1 MKLSKST
8 PQKTLVL
15 NSRYRYRYEFRY
27 RVNADD
33 NSSKFSTILSS
44 VFDNASDVLLFTS
57 HLNQNE
63 ISSQVIFCSRPEK
76 QNTERNRWKKLGV
89 GWWSCSGAD
98 HLHEELRHV
107 LFGLRFPHPFHSL
120 SRLLMIPF
128 NTDFWMSWGW
138 THTHTH
144 NSSAF
149 NTEGI
154 NKFTQQSR
162 LIKTVAVVSLQTQT
176 FRSPRWSPMMQDLLL
191 YLLTQLI
198 DARKIFWCKF
208 VFECD

>member
-1 MKLSKST
+1 MKLSKRT

-76 QNTERNRWKKLGV
+76 QNTERNR
-89 GWWSCSGAD
+89 
-98 HLHEELRHV
+98 
-107 LFGLRFPHPFHSL
+107 
-120 SRLLMIPF
+120 
-128 NTDFWMSWGW
+128 
-138 THTHTH
+138 
-144 NSSAF
+144 
-149 NTEGI
+149 
-154 NKFTQQSR
+154 
-162 LIKTVAVVSLQTQT
+162 
-176 FRSPRWSPMMQDLLL
+176 
-191 YLLTQLI
+191 
-198 DARKIFWCKF
+198 
-208 VFECD
+208 